1 MRYIQSAAALAA
13 LLVAQFC
20 GASNLILVN
29 GHIYTGNPKTPWA
42 EAIAVSGSRI
52 DTLGSSS
59 SVRRRAARGATV
71 IDLQGHTVIPGIIDG
86 HAHTLYGSYAL
97 HGFNLSTP
105 ESSITPDKKTEL
117 IAAVKRYAASHPT
130 DKVLLGRADF
140 SATPP
145 TTPGHELLDAAVSDR
160 PVVVHNTSEHA
171 LWLNAAALRL
181 AGLTDRPVSDPA
193 EEKGVVRD
201 ASGEPT
207 GVLLEAAMQIAA
219 RAVDA
224 QLTQDEKLAL
234 LREGIHYLNSFGITS
249 VINATGSLAEIK
261 LYGQLRDRGELTIRT
276 RTAFGDVA
284 VPHRLTPEFLAQ
296 IEEARTQYHDR
307 WVSANLIKFFAD
319 GSTGLVPPLVYE
331 PHEYQA
337 MIIDLDR
344 RGFQIM
350 THAIRDDSVHMV
362 LDAYQRLEAQ
372 NGPRDR
378 RLRIEH
384 LDLTR
389 QEDVPRFAAL
399 AVLPVMQV
407 SFCCGADGMSF
418 DPATAIATDR
428 WKSLLDAGAQLA
440 FASDWPCTWP
450 PNPFVA
456 LEEAVTR
463 AAWRSEDTN
472 GIAGQPFDGAGQGGA
487 RKLGSAY
494 IPTERITVTQA
505 IDAYT
510 RGSAYA
516 SFAEGWSGTLEPGK
530 EADLVVL
537 SQDIFSVPADQLSAT
552 QVLKTLV
559 GGKVVFERQ

>member
-1 MRYIQSAAALAA
+1 MRYIRLAASMAALF
-13 LLVAQFC
+13 VAQISA
-20 GASNLILVN
+20 ASNLILVN
-29 GHIYTGNPKTPWA
+29 GHIYTANPKAPWA
-42 EAIAVSGSRI
+42 EAIAISGSTI
-52 DTLGSSS
+52 DAVGRSS
-59 SVRRRAARGATV
+59 SVRRKAARDAKV
-71 IDLQGHTVIPGIIDG
+71 IDLGGRTVIPGIIDG

-105 ESSITPDKKTEL
+105 ESSITPDKKAEL
-117 IAAVKRYAASHPT
+117 IAAVKRYATDHPSE
-130 DKVLLGRADF
+130 KVLMGRADF
-140 SATPP
+140 STTPP
-145 TTPGHELLDAAVSDR
+145 TTPGHELLDAAVVDR
-160 PVVVHNTSEHA
+160 PIVVHNTSEHA
-171 LWLNAAALRL
+171 VWLNAAALRL
-181 AGLTDRPVSDPA
+181 AGLTDQPVSDPT

-201 ASGEPT
+201 ASGHPT

-234 LREGIHYLNSFGITS
+234 LRDGIHYLNSFGITS

-284 VPHRLTPEFLAQ
+284 VPHRLTPAFMAQ
-296 IEEARTQYHDR
+296 IEEARSQYHDR

-331 PHEYQA
+331 PHDYER
-337 MIIDLDR
+337 MILELDR

-389 QEDVPRFAAL
+389 QEDLPRFAAL
-399 AVLPVMQV
+399 SVSPVMQV
-407 SFCCGADGMSF
+407 SFCCGAEGMSF
-418 DPATAIATDR
+418 DPATAIPTDQ
-428 WKSLLDAGAQLA
+428 WKSLLDAGARLA

-456 LEEAVTR
+456 LEQAVTR
-463 AAWRSEDTN
+463 AAWRSQDTD
-472 GIAGQPFDGAGQGGA
+472 GVAGQPLDGAAQGGA
-487 RKLGSAY
+487 RKVGTPY
-494 IPTERITVTQA
+494 IPAERITVRQA
-505 IDAYT
+505 VDAYT
-510 RGSAYA
+510 RESAYA
-516 SFAEGWSGTLEPGK
+516 SFAEGWTGTLEAGK

-537 SQDIFSVPADQLSAT
+537 SQDIFSVAAEQLSST

-559 GGKVVFERQ
+559 GGKVVYEQR